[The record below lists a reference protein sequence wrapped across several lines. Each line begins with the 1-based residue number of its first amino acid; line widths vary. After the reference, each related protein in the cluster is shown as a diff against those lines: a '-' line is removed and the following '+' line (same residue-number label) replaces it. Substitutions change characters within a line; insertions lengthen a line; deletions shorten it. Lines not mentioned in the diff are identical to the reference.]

1 MAVPDLTATGG
12 RPIRWRGR
20 YTRRVH
26 RLRPTVWHLP
36 MPDAGDAAVGLLVVT
51 GTVGWTILGRVMAS
65 SWVQEL
71 ASNVAAVTV
80 IGTAAG
86 WVARRAW
93 RAWQVAHDAF
103 EARVAEQIRAEV
115 SEPLA
120 ATRSDVAWVL
130 RVVRHH
136 LGENGDSPRMMDRVA
151 AVEAAVTRPSDPKE
165 GTP

>member
-1 MAVPDLTATGG
+1 
-12 RPIRWRGR
+12 
-20 YTRRVH
+20 
-26 RLRPTVWHLP
+26 
-36 MPDAGDAAVGLLVVT
+36 MPAAGDAAVGLLVVA
-51 GTVGWTILGRVMAS
+51 GTVGWTILGRVMAA
-65 SWVQEL
+65 SWVQDV

-80 IGTAAG
+80 IGTAVG
-86 WVARRAW
+86 WVGRRAW
-93 RAWQVAHDAF
+93 RAWHAAQDAF

-136 LGENGDSPRMMDRVA
+136 LGENGDAPRMMDRVA

-165 GTP
+165 ETP